1 MRCYC
6 CDVRLSLRE
15 SCTKFKGSGLPT
27 EMCTHCLST
36 IDVDTV
42 APKQEFSDKDEEDED
57 E

>member
-6 CDVRLSLRE
+6 CDVRLSQKE
-15 SCTKFKGSGLPT
+15 ACTKFKVSGLFT
-27 EMCTHCLST
+27 EMCTRCLST

-42 APKQEFSDKDEEDED
+42 APKQEFSDKDEEDD